1 MTSFMNAIS
10 GSATS
15 LFEKVRPNVRRL
27 IIRDA
32 LIWCICL
39 FWMTAIAETSFG
51 MPNFFALLG
60 LNLLR
65 LPLIMFVVYGTTAY
79 LFPKFY
85 LTGGPISFLIYFI
98 PVLMIWIVL
107 DRLVCGS
114 SVSDWITQGTGL
126 RWTFFNWPPLLRN
139 TFILIALSC
148 LMILLRFGKS
158 IRLEP
163 DKRVVRTDEKI
174 RFKSG
179 GQTMMFNAQ
188 DIIRLRKD
196 ENYVEVYTAEAK
208 NLVRGSLREVSQQ
221 LPQTAFIR
229 VHRSHV
235 VSIKEIERVVG
246 KWIILRNGTEIPLSR
261 SHKQALTARL
271 AQNN

>member
-1 MTSFMNAIS
+1 MNTIS
-10 GSATS
+10 GSAAS
-15 LFEKVRPNVRRL
+15 LFKKARPNVHRL

-32 LIWCICL
+32 LIWCVCL
-39 FWMTAIAETSFG
+39 FWMTAIAETNFG

-65 LPLIMFVVYGTTAY
+65 LPLIIFVVYGTAEY
-79 LFPKFY
+79 LFPRFY
-85 LTGGPISFLIYFI
+85 LTGGPIPFLIYFI
-98 PVLMIWIVL
+98 PVLMTWIVL
-107 DRLVCGS
+107 DRLICGS
-114 SVSDWITQGTGL
+114 PVSDWMTQGTGL

-158 IRLEP
+158 IKLETEERQERI
-163 DKRVVRTDEKI
+163 DVKVC
-174 RFKSG
+174 FKSG
-179 GQTMMFNAQ
+179 GQTIMFNPQ

-208 NLVRGSLREVSQQ
+208 SLIRGSLREVRQQ
-221 LPQTAFIR
+221 LPESAFIR

-235 VSIKEIERVVG
+235 IAIREIERVSTNR
-246 KWIILRNGTEIPLSR
+246 IILRNGTEVPLSR
-261 SHKQALTARL
+261 SHKPALTARL

>member
-1 MTSFMNAIS
+1 MNALPS
-10 GSATS
+10 SAVS
-15 LFEKVRPNVRRL
+15 PFKKARPNVRRL
-27 IIRDA
+27 IIRDT

-65 LPLIMFVVYGTTAY
+65 LPLIVFVVYGTTEY

-85 LTGGPISFLIYFI
+85 LTGGLLSFLTYFV

-107 DRLVCGS
+107 DRLICGS
-114 SVSDWITQGTGL
+114 PVSDWMTQGTGL

-148 LMILLRFGKS
+148 LMILLRFGKN
-158 IRLEP
+158 IRVEAIEHEEQNFA
-163 DKRVVRTDEKI
+163 KVSFR
-174 RFKSG
+174 SG
-179 GQTMMFNAQ
+179 GQTIMFSSQ

-208 NLVRGSLREVSQQ
+208 CLVRGSLLKVGQQ
-221 LPQTAFIR
+221 LPQAAFIR

-235 VSIKEIERVVG
+235 VAIKEIERVSTNRV
-246 KWIILRNGTEIPLSR
+246 ILRNGTEIPLSR
-261 SHKQALTARL
+261 SYKPVLAARL
-271 AQNN
+271 AENN